1 MTSGSGFVDWARRR
15 RRVQRGLTA
24 LVSVVLAGLLLL
36 GAGFV
41 WFVLRVPADEI
52 TLDRRAD
59 GIVVLTGGASRISDG
74 LELLAAKRGKRLL
87 ISGVHPGTTTGE
99 IARTV
104 PEYARLLACCVDL
117 DHSALN
123 TLGNAVETR
132 HWVRDRGI
140 RSLIVVTSSYH
151 MPRTM
156 VEFAWQMPDVELI
169 PFPVISEKMRN
180 EPWWT
185 SGSMQLL
192 WFEYVKYLI
201 AQVRTRIEP
210 VSDST
215 DVAGDR
221 SRTKG

>member
-1 MTSGSGFVDWARRR
+1 GLAVCVVRAGGPAGTGACWGLSPPKRARR
-15 RRVQRGLTA
+15 L
-24 LVSVVLAGLLLL
+24 LAG
-36 GAGFV
+36 G
-41 WFVLRVPADEI
+41 VP
-52 TLDRRAD
+52 
-59 GIVVLTGGASRISDG
+59 
-74 LELLAAKRGKRLL
+74 
-87 ISGVHPGTTTGE
+87 PGTTTAE

>member
-1 MTSGSGFVDWARRR
+1 MTSGSAFADWVDRRR
-15 RRVQRGLTA
+15 RIRRA
-24 LVSVVLAGLLLL
+24 LFAVVAILLAIALPL
-36 GAGFV
+36 GAGFL
-41 WFVLRVPADEI
+41 WFVLRMPIDEI
-52 TLDRRAD
+52 ALERSAD
-59 GIVVLTGGASRISDG
+59 GIVVLTGGSSRVQDG

-87 ISGVHPGTTTGE
+87 ISGVHPGTTTAE